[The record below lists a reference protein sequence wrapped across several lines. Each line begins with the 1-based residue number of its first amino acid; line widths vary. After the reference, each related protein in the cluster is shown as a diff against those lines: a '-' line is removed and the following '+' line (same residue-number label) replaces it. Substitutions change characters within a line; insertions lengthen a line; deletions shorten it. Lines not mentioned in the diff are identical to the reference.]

1 MSIFGQ
7 NSVLLL
13 VYFIYGLGFFS
24 MGIALALE
32 SYRTPGL
39 AERRELRPLALFG
52 LMHGIHEWVE
62 VFILQRVWLSQ
73 PFPEVVTWLR
83 VIWLTLSFIPLIIF
97 AFFVLLP
104 RYKPGSYYPYLVFS
118 LFGFFVL
125 FILLNWRIGSRDLLG
140 HVDALARYLLA
151 VPGSVL
157 ATLALRYRA
166 LQVKKETRLKL
177 ARCLNWAAL
186 GFGVYGFTQIFVS
199 STNMFPAYW
208 INAELFRRVTSIPIQ
223 VVRAA
228 MSILITVALIRA
240 IQVVD
245 RERENQLLTAKQE
258 RLDALEQIHQDLIQ
272 RETMRRELLR
282 HTVQAQEEERS
293 RIARELHDETAQLLT
308 AINLNLATLHEALPR
323 RAELTELIN
332 RLNTL
337 SRQMSL
343 GIYRMV
349 HDLRPAQLDDLGLVS
364 ALQYLADQ
372 VKERMKLVA
381 LLEVQGQRQRLD
393 PLIETVIFRVAQES
407 LTNIFRHA
415 KTDEAYMRLIFD
427 PGEINFSV
435 EDKGVGFEPN
445 KRMIPPHGWGLEG
458 MRERVEAV
466 GGQFKVESA
475 PGRGTLISVV
485 VPVKQDVTRIS
496 SG

>member
-7 NSVLLL
+7 NSVFLL

-24 MGIALALE
+24 MGIALVLE

-62 VFILQRVWLSQ
+62 IYILQRAWLGQ

-97 AFFVLLP
+97 AFFILLP
-104 RYKPGSYYPYLVFS
+104 RYKPGSYQPYLVFG
-118 LFGFFVL
+118 LFVL
-125 FILLNWRIGSRDLLG
+125 FLLIILINWRSDPQDMLG
-140 HVDALARYLLA
+140 HFDALARYILA
-151 VPGSVL
+151 VPGGVL
-157 ATLALRYRA
+157 TGLALRYRA
-166 LQVKKETRLKL
+166 QQVKKETRLNL
-177 ARCLNWAAL
+177 ARCLNWAAI
-186 GFGVYGFTQIFVS
+186 GFGVYGLTQIFVS
-199 STNMFPAYW
+199 STSMFPAYW
-208 INAELFRRVTSIPIQ
+208 INAELFRRVTLIPIQ
-223 VVRAA
+223 GVRAA
-228 MSILITVALIRA
+228 MSILITVELIRA
-240 IQVVD
+240 IQMVD
-245 RERENQLLTAKQE
+245 KERENQLLTAKQE
-258 RLDALEQIHQDLIQ
+258 RLDALEQIHQDLLQ

-308 AINLNLATLHEALPR
+308 AINLNLATLHVAAPR

-349 HDLRPAQLDDLGLVS
+349 HDLRPAQLDDLGLIS
-364 ALQYLADQ
+364 ALQYLAEQ
-372 VKERMKLVA
+372 AKERMKMVA
-381 LLEVQGQRQRLD
+381 FLDVQGNRQRLD

-407 LTNIFRHA
+407 LTNVFRHA
-415 KTDEAYMRLIFD
+415 KTVEAHMRLVFD
-427 PGEINFSV
+427 PGEIHFSV
-435 EDKGVGFEPN
+435 EDKGVGFEPT
-445 KRMIPPHGWGLEG
+445 RHMIPPHGWGLEG

-485 VPVKQDVTRIS
+485 VPVKQNVTGVS
-496 SG
+496 TG

>member
-7 NSVLLL
+7 HSVFLL

-62 VFILQRVWLSQ
+62 IYILQRAWLSQ

-104 RYKPGSYYPYLVFS
+104 RYKPGSYHPYLVFG
-118 LFGFFVL
+118 LFVF
-125 FILLNWRIGSRDLLG
+125 FILIIFFNGWLDPQDMLG
-140 HVDALARYLLA
+140 HFDALARYILA

-157 ATLALRYRA
+157 AALALRYRA
-166 LQVKKETRLKL
+166 QQVKRESRLEL
-177 ARCLNWAAL
+177 ASCLTWAAI
-186 GFGVYGFTQIFVS
+186 GFGVYGLTQIFVS
-199 STNMFPAYW
+199 STNMFPANW
-208 INAELFRRVTSIPIQ
+208 INAELFLRVTSIPIQ
-223 VVRAA
+223 AVRAA
-228 MSILITVALIRA
+228 MSILITVELIRA
-240 IQVVD
+240 IQLVD
-245 RERENQLLTAKQE
+245 KERENQLLTAKQE
-258 RLDALEQIHQDLIQ
+258 RLDALEQIHQELIQ

-293 RIARELHDETAQLLT
+293 RIARELHDDTAQLLT
-308 AINLNLATLHEALPR
+308 AINLNLATLKEAVPR
-323 RAELTELIN
+323 RAEVTELVN

-349 HDLRPAQLDDLGLVS
+349 HDLRPSQLDDLGLIP

-372 VKERMKLVA
+372 VKERMQLVA
-381 LLEVQGQRQRLD
+381 FLDVQGNRRRLD
-393 PLIETVIFRVAQES
+393 PLTETVIFRVAQES
-407 LTNIFRHA
+407 LTNVFRHA
-415 KTDEAYMRLIFD
+415 KTGEAQMRLVFD
-427 PGEINFSV
+427 PKEIHFSV
-435 EDKGVGFEPN
+435 EDKGVGFDPTIS
-445 KRMIPPHGWGLEG
+445 MIPPHGWGLEG
-458 MRERVEAV
+458 MRERVESV

-485 VPVKQDVTRIS
+485 VPVKQAAT
-496 SG
+496 GENTG